1 MGDGQMSDSIVKAV
15 DFITVHFNSTPLEM
29 YGERI
34 SVLKRSGKPV
44 ICNEDDKTGKDGA
57 AALALSVLNGCSW
70 GYMNNKQNQYMPF
83 MFEGVKDDTIVYNFM
98 KKVITRG
105 YNIDENPYKAD
116 K

>member
-1 MGDGQMSDSIVKAV
+1 
-15 DFITVHFNSTPLEM
+15 
-29 YGERI
+29 
-34 SVLKRSGKPV
+34 
-44 ICNEDDKTGKDGA
+44 
-57 AALALSVLNGCSW
+57 
-70 GYMNNKQNQYMPF
+70 MPF